1 MTGWR
6 SDSNS
11 EGVCFTEMV
20 REPARQ
26 DIKTLGTRDCCNG
39 CKNTVPGKRNR
50 YFRLGFRLK
59 NSVAVGLKKE

>member
-6 SDSNS
+6 CDSNP

-26 DIKTLGTRDCCNG
+26 DIKTLGTRDCCTG
-39 CKNTVPGKRNR
+39 CKTQ
-50 YFRLGFRLK
+50 FREKEADTSGWD
-59 NSVAVGLKKE
+59 SV